1 VETEE
6 VGFSGTGVR
15 LSGTITCPDT
25 ASAPG
30 VVLIGGSGPSDRHSD
45 GLFDALREHLAGIG
59 VAVLAY
65 DKRGV
70 GKSTGSW
77 PSATVG
83 ELAQDAAAAVATLRA
98 HPRVAADAV
107 GVLGNSEGRWVALR
121 LCAQPGAPQH
131 LILNSCPAVSFA
143 ETAVFALTNA
153 GVEPGVATALVRQV
167 TEAVR
172 AGHGHQQGQRI
183 LDAYRDEPWYAI
195 LRAGG
200 FTLNGTVWSQ
210 LSAWG
215 DHDPHD
221 DLVRLKIPTL
231 AIFGRSDPLVP
242 VQASILRH
250 DETAA
255 RTARPQQTVVFP
267 DADHQLR
274 TGTGFAPGYLTCL
287 SDWCR
292 EQGAGGLVHRDGSGQ

>member
-6 VGFSGTGVR
+6 VEFSGAGVR

-25 ASAPG
+25 ASLSPG
-30 VVLIGGSGPSDRHSD
+30 MVLIGGSGPSDRHND
-45 GLFDALREHLAGIG
+45 GLFDALREHLAGAG
-59 VAVLAY
+59 MAVLAY

-70 GKSTGSW
+70 GKSTGAW
-77 PSATVG
+77 PAATVG
-83 ELAQDAAAAVATLRA
+83 ELAHDAAAAVATLRA
-98 HPRVAADAV
+98 HPRVAAGAV
-107 GVLGNSEGRWVALR
+107 GVLGNSEGGWVALR
-121 LCAQPGAPQH
+121 LCARPGAPRY

-143 ETAVFALTNA
+143 ESATFALTRV
-153 GVEPGVATALVRQV
+153 GVEPSVAKALVRQL
-167 TEAVR
+167 TAAVR
-172 AGHGHQQGQRI
+172 AGHGYQEGQRI
-183 LDAYRDEPWYAI
+183 IDAYQDEPWYAV
-195 LRAGG
+195 LRAVG
-200 FTLNGTVWSQ
+200 FTVDSTVWSR

-221 DLVRLKIPTL
+221 DLVQLKIPTL

-242 VQASILRH
+242 IQASIAAY

-274 TGTGFAPGYLTCL
+274 IATGFAPGYLACL
-287 SDWCR
+287 SNWCR
-292 EQGAGGLVHRDGSGQ
+292 EQGAPL

>member
-1 VETEE
+1 METEE
-6 VGFSGTGVR
+6 VEFSGAGVR

-25 ASAPG
+25 ASVSPG
-30 VVLIGGSGPSDRHSD
+30 MVLIGGSGPSDRHND
-45 GLFDALREHLAGIG
+45 GLFDALREHLAGVG

-70 GKSTGSW
+70 GKSTGAW
-77 PSATVG
+77 PAATVG

-98 HPRVAADAV
+98 HPRVAAGAV
-107 GVLGNSEGRWVALR
+107 GVLGNSEGGWVALR
-121 LCAQPGAPQH
+121 LCAQPGAPRY

-143 ETAVFALTNA
+143 ESAVFALTRV
-153 GVEPGVATALVRQV
+153 GVEQGVATALVRQL
-167 TEAVR
+167 TAAVR
-172 AGHGHQQGQRI
+172 AGRGYQEGQRI
-183 LDAYRDEPWYAI
+183 IDAYQDEPWYAV
-195 LRAGG
+195 LRAVG
-200 FTLNGTVWSQ
+200 FTVDGTVWSQ

-242 VQASILRH
+242 IQASIAAC

-274 TGTGFAPGYLTCL
+274 IATGFAPGYLACL
-287 SDWCR
+287 SNWCR
-292 EQGAGGLVHRDGSGQ
+292 EQGAPP

>member
-6 VGFSGTGVR
+6 VEFSGAGVR
-15 LSGTITCPDT
+15 LSGTVTCPDT
-25 ASAPG
+25 ASVSPG
-30 VVLIGGSGPSDRHSD
+30 VVLIGGSGPSDRHSG
-45 GLFDALREHLAGIG
+45 GLFDSLREHLAGAG
-59 VAVLAY
+59 VAALAY

-70 GKSTGSW
+70 GRSTGAW
-77 PSATVG
+77 PAATVG
-83 ELAQDAAAAVATLRA
+83 ELAQEGAAA
-98 HPRVAADAV
+98 D
-107 GVLGNSEGRWVALR
+107 
-121 LCAQPGAPQH
+121 
-131 LILNSCPAVSFA
+131 
-143 ETAVFALTNA
+143 
-153 GVEPGVATALVRQV
+153 LVRQL
-167 TEAVR
+167 TAAVR
-172 AGHGHQQGQRI
+172 AGHGYQEGQRI
-183 LDAYRDEPWYAI
+183 IDAYQDEPWYAV
-195 LRAGG
+195 LRASG
-200 FTLNGTVWSQ
+200 FTLEGTVWSQ

-242 VQASILRH
+242 IQASIAAY

-274 TGTGFAPGYLTCL
+274 IAAGFAPGYLTCL

-292 EQGAGGLVHRDGSGQ
+292 EQEAGRLVDRDGSGQ